1 MVVMKWVIGLLV
13 ASSWLWAADQAKD
26 RAAIDKVIVSL
37 NDAKTRP
44 DAGEVWTEMSRPM
57 IVIRSVQFVSP
68 KVARVE
74 ASRVQYGS
82 VMSRSV
88 PVVILLER
96 KRGAWTITSLREGA
110 EPTLPKIQPVRFL
123 PQ

>member
-1 MVVMKWVIGLLV
+1 MKWVAGLLV

-26 RAAIDKVIVSL
+26 RAAIERVIASW
-37 NDAKTRP
+37 NSAQTKR
-44 DAGEVWTEMSRPM
+44 ASGEVWSEMSRPVM
-57 IVIRSVQFVSP
+57 ITHSVQFLSS

-82 VMSRSV
+82 TATRSV
-88 PVVILLER
+88 PVVILLE
-96 KRGAWTITSLREGA
+96 KTREGWKVTSSRESA
-110 EPTLPKIQPVRFL
+110 ELPAPIQPVRFL